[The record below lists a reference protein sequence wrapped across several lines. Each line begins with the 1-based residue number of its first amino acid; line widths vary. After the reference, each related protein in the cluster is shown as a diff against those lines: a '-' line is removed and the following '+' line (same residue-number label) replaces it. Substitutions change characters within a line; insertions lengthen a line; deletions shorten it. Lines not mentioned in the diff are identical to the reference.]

1 MGDEMNFF
9 FFFFGVHMRFSAKS
23 NAKERKRKRE
33 KYTYMFSNLPIIY
46 FVEILHLDI
55 LHPNHFIKR

>member
-1 MGDEMNFF
+1 
-9 FFFFGVHMRFSAKS
+9 MRFSAKS

-55 LHPNHFIKR
+55 LHPNHFIKK

>member
-1 MGDEMNFF
+1 MNFF

-33 KYTYMFSNLPIIY
+33 KYTYIIHIFSNLPIIY

-55 LHPNHFIKR
+55 LHPNHFIKK